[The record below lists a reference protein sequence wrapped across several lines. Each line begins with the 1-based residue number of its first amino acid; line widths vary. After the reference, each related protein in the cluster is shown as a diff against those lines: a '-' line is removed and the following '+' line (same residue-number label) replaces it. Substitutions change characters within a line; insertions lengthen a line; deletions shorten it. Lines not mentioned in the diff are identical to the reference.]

1 MKFSIPTYLS
11 DFSAQEDGRT
21 IARLKVL
28 YIGETADGRIFDED
42 FSKEIAASLP
52 DCPVVA
58 FYSDIKKD
66 FLCHNSTQ
74 YAFGHVPSNAECTFD
89 KDEEDGNIWL
99 NTQVILYTDR
109 TDNIGTIANKII
121 GHPHS
126 LELDPKTVSYEFIKV
141 DGKTKIHFSKGRV
154 FGLSV
159 LGTEEKPAFTGSA
172 FLNCSVADL
181 EGMKEKFENF
191 FQHLEEESRGG
202 QMDEKISK
210 FESLMNAAEL
220 SYSEQ
225 MRLVAE
231 KLRAELGDDTICY
244 IEQMYGSFLIAN
256 TYCFSN
262 GEEKFL
268 RVNYSIGEDGLVTL
282 SEAVEVFLVFI
293 TQEEKDLLN
302 EKQQQFKDEKDDE
315 DDKEEVNDVD
325 DPEDKKDDKDDDKDE
340 DDFVETVVEEGTT
353 DAQEHTDIADNQ
365 TDTAA
370 LYQSALSE
378 LEALKVK
385 NSEFETQQAALEI
398 ELSNT
403 KAQLDAA
410 NVELNAFKLRQKQD
424 LIDSYIEDLSEE
436 EIAEFNAK
444 INEFEY
450 SELESKL
457 ALSFTKAKKNNK
469 TNNNVSP
476 FDFNHISEKKV
487 EVNKTPSY
495 EELVNKYKSKTN

>member
-28 YIGETADGRIFDED
+28 YVGETADGRIFDEE

-66 FLCHNSTQ
+66 FLGHNSTQ

-210 FESLMNAAEL
+210 FESLMNTAEL

-410 NVELNAFKLRQKQD
+410 NVELNAFKLQQKQN

-436 EIAEFNAK
+436 EIAEFSAK

-487 EVNKTPSY
+487 EVNKAPSY